1 MEGKGFNVP
10 KHNECVVVAVMLL
23 VNLGGGITVAQQPN
37 REGYQGFVNRGHGTD
52 KHAKTSTKLA
62 TLQSEIEGL
71 GTPISEE
78 PIELFEDGTGC
89 IECSVSGGSGFS
101 VGACKGGGCG
111 GNCGC
116 SSHVGLGECGCGGD
130 GGWQVG
136 VQYVLVKPHFDAG
149 VDTIAVAVENQL
161 QNGQL
166 VIQLDN
172 GFDYEGTPRVWLGYS
187 NCCGNGARIRYW
199 SFDHSAER
207 TPYGIV
213 SVGESFAVLDASLNV
228 QALDLEATKHLELCG
243 THLTLAGGLRYGKA
257 ETRRR
262 FTYTD
267 KTYPESNYFMDSRV
281 DFDGVGPTVA
291 LEFRSPRHLF
301 CKLDL
306 IANVRGSLLYGGTDM
321 SLSDFEVSEEY
332 NEPLVF
338 ATTGSEEVIVV
349 QSEDDDVVYVLET
362 QVGTAYSIPWS
373 CGSLSIQ
380 ALFEGQ
386 LWGGATK
393 DGFVIPIYQ
402 APLTSSSSN
411 TADNSIGFVGATFGL
426 VYEQ

>member
-1 MEGKGFNVP
+1 MP
-10 KHNECVVVAVMLL
+10 KHNECVVAAVILL
-23 VNLGGGITVAQQPN
+23 VNLGVGITVAQQPN
-37 REGYQGFVNRGHGTD
+37 REGYQGFVNRGRGTD
-52 KHAKTSTKLA
+52 KPANTSAKLA
-62 TLQSEIEGL
+62 TLQAEIEDL

-101 VGACKGGGCG
+101 VG
-111 GNCGC
+111 
-116 SSHVGLGECGCGGD
+116 LGECGCGGD

-136 VQYVLVKPHFDAG
+136 VQYVFVKPHFDAG

-199 SFDHSAER
+199 NFDHPAER
-207 TPYGIV
+207 TPYGVV
-213 SVGESFAVLDASLNV
+213 SVGESLAVLDASLDV

-257 ETRRR
+257 ETQRR
-262 FTYTD
+262 FTYSD

-306 IANVRGSLLYGGTDM
+306 IANVRGSLLFGETDM
-321 SLSDFEVSEEY
+321 SLSDFEVSEGY
-332 NEPLVF
+332 NQPLVF

-393 DGFVIPIYQ
+393 DGFVIPSYQ